1 MTAAVSASALTLL
14 DRQGRP
20 LVTGFDLEV
29 APGEAVVISAPPE
42 IGTVLLRALVGLE
55 APAEGAVRL
64 LGEDVRVLSQPR
76 AEALLARVGYLP
88 RHGALVSNLPIRE
101 NLVLPVLWHRHV
113 PREDALATALESAV
127 RFGLDE
133 LPALIPPLASMSVR
147 RRAALARAAVLR
159 PEVLLLDD
167 PTEDLDP
174 HEAGDVAGRLAA
186 TAKALGC
193 AVLATSHEYD
203 VPMALQARVLH
214 LRHPPRQP

>member
-1 MTAAVSASALTLL
+1 MSAVVQLSGVTLL
-14 DRQGRP
+14 DRSGRP
-20 LVTGFDLEV
+20 LVEGLDLEV
-29 APGEAVVISAPPE
+29 AAGEAVVISAPPE
-42 IGTVLLRALVGLE
+42 IGTVVLRSLVGLE
-55 APAEGAVRL
+55 VPARGTVRL
-64 LGEDVRVLSQPR
+64 LGEDVLALAKR
-76 AEALLARVGYLP
+76 AGERLLAGVGYLP

-113 PREDALATALESAV
+113 PREEALEAATRSAA

-133 LPALIPPLASMSVR
+133 LPAVIPPLASMSVR
-147 RRAALARAAVLR
+147 RRAALARAAVLE
-159 PEVLLLDD
+159 PSVLLLDD

-174 HEAGDVAGRLAA
+174 HDAGDVAGRLAA
-186 TAKALGC
+186 TAKALGA